1 MDSPGSRK
9 PSANLN
15 IKYTYFDEDDLWSG
29 ILAAAA
35 LEVRSKSNK
44 LKVYSLGRLVFGRDI
59 ILLIKHKVD

>member
-1 MDSPGSRK
+1 MDSQGSRK

-59 ILLIKHKVD
+59 ILLIKYKVD